1 MRHTADDECNLSL
14 RVISTRR
21 VRSSQSW
28 KARSQ
33 RRKTLGEIT
42 EIKGEITEAEDLNE
56 LPLSKTDPMHDSYG
70 DSGSPTPAQC
80 ELASDAVMH

>member
-1 MRHTADDECNLSL
+1 ME
-14 RVISTRR
+14 
-21 VRSSQSW
+21 
-28 KARSQ
+28 
-33 RRKTLGEIT
+33 
-42 EIKGEITEAEDLNE
+42 GEITEAEDLNE